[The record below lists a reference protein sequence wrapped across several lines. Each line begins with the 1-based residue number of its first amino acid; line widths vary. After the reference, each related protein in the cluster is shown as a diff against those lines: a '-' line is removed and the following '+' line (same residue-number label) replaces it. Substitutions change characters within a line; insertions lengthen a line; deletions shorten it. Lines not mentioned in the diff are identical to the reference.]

1 DSKLFSQVY
10 SDNKLELVV
19 HVKDLEVSVSSVNK
33 HMYHFSD
40 VYNITN
46 EPGKLAQ
53 TMCMGLGYN
62 RILEMISRE
71 NQNREV
77 EK

>member
-1 DSKLFSQVY
+1 
-10 SDNKLELVV
+10 
-19 HVKDLEVSVSSVNK
+19 
-33 HMYHFSD
+33 MYHFSD

-71 NQNREV
+71 NQNREA